1 MSDSG
6 NICLSCGLC
15 CDGTLIGFV
24 QLEKNEVSSVTRFME
39 VDVVNGNGI
48 FLQPCD
54 KYCDGCTIY
63 SNRPNQC
70 ASFNCDLLKSIDE
83 KELAFNSAIEIV
95 LEVKQRRAIIE
106 DKLTNLQIELKS
118 ESFYFKMIELKK
130 WLQNAHLKESFSK
143 SQHELGEDLIQLDN
157 LMSKRFGVSLF

>member
-24 QLEKNEVSSVTRFME
+24 QLEKEEVSRVTKFMD
-39 VDVVNGNGI
+39 VDVTHCNGI

-63 SNRPNQC
+63 ANRPNQC
-70 ASFNCDLLKSIDE
+70 ASFNCDLLKSIE
-83 KELAFNSAIEIV
+83 QKELAFNSAIEIV
-95 LEVKQRRAIIE
+95 QEVKQLRAMIE
-106 DKLTNLQIELKS
+106 DKLANLRIELKS
-118 ESFYFKMIELKK
+118 ESFYFKMIELKN
-130 WLQNAHLKESFSK
+130 WLQKANPTDSLTQSHQELISDLK
-143 SQHELGEDLIQLDN
+143 QLDT
-157 LMSKRFGVSLF
+157 LMSKRFGVSLY